1 MRFSRIAA
9 AAALIGLVAP
19 LGACGD
25 LTGLNTNQNNPTD
38 VPPGPLFTNAA
49 RGLVS
54 RFRGANFDL
63 TMTSL
68 FAEHFAKVQY
78 VDEDQYNLRTQTVD
92 AHFGS
97 PYSGEL
103 KDLEVVAD
111 KGTESGKA
119 DIYGPAR
126 IMQTWAFDIMTDT
139 WGDIPYTEALKG
151 DKEGGSIAPV
161 YDPQQEIYNGFFSVL
176 QSTATDLGNTTEAG
190 LGGADPI
197 YGGDPVKWQRFANSL
212 HARLALRIINVDP
225 GKAAAELTAAL
236 SDPNAIMKSNAD
248 NAEIVWPGDGINDNP
263 FASNFQS
270 RDDHRIA
277 KALAD
282 TLNAL
287 HDPRIAVYAQPTEDS
302 EGGTPVYAG
311 LQNGLSTSAA
321 GTFFTSTSR
330 PGAIFYSGATAYGTF
345 GTSANA
351 KTPSYLMVY
360 AELAFIQA
368 EAAQRGLAG
377 YTPSQ
382 AEDYYK
388 KGIAA
393 SMEQWG
399 ITDESVINSY
409 IAQPGVAYAGGTE
422 GLKQIGLQKWIAL
435 FTQGSEAWA
444 EYRRTGNPATLK
456 PGPAAILTQ
465 IPRRV
470 FYSGQE
476 QSTNGANL
484 AAAIARQ
491 GPDEMT
497 THVWW
502 DQ

>member
-1 MRFSRIAA
+1 MKLSRIAA

-25 LTGLNTNQNNPTD
+25 LTGLNNNHNSPTD

-49 RGLVS
+49 RGLVA

-78 VDEDQYNLRTQTVD
+78 VDEDQYNLRTQTID
-92 AHFGS
+92 THFGS

-111 KGTESGKA
+111 KGMESGKA
-119 DIYGPAR
+119 DVYGPAR

-139 WGDIPYTEALKG
+139 WGDIPYSQALKG
-151 DKEGGSIAPV
+151 DKEDGSILPA
-161 YDPQQEIYNGFFSVL
+161 YDPQQEIYNGFFTVL
-176 QSTATDLGNTTEAG
+176 QSAATDLESATSSS

-197 YGGDPVKWQRFANSL
+197 YNGDPAQWQKFANSL
-212 HARLALRIINVDP
+212 HARLALRIVNADP
-225 GKAAAELTAAL
+225 AKANAELTAAFAAPGGLML
-236 SDPNAIMKSNAD
+236 SNDD
-248 NAEIVWPGDGINDNP
+248 NAKLVWPGDGINDNP
-263 FASNFQS
+263 WASNFQT

-277 KALAD
+277 KPLAD

-287 HDPRIAVYAQPTEDS
+287 NDPRIAVYAQPIEADTVTDR
-302 EGGTPVYAG
+302 YAG
-311 LQNGLSTSAA
+311 LQNGLSTAVA
-321 GTFFTSTSR
+321 GTFFTTTSR

-360 AELAFIQA
+360 AEVAFIQA
-368 EAAQRGLAG
+368 EAAERGLGGLNA
-377 YTPSQ
+377 SQ
-382 AEDYYK
+382 A
-388 KGIAA
+388 KGFYDAGIEA

-399 ITDESVINSY
+399 ITDPAVISAY
-409 IAQPGVAYAGGTE
+409 LGQAGVAYQGGAA

-444 EYRRTGNPATLK
+444 EYRRTGNPSTLQ
-456 PGPAAILTQ
+456 PGPAAIETT

-484 AAAIARQ
+484 AAAVARQ
-491 GPDEMT
+491 GADEFT
-497 THVWW
+497 TRVWW
-502 DQ
+502 DKQ